1 MDKVLKNYIKSFEN
15 LNENNISKLTKL
27 CSEDVIFIDPFNKI
41 KGKKNLEKM
50 LMAMF
55 QKTQNPSFKVI
66 YSIGSSK
73 QSIIKWNFSCRIFK
87 KFIEFEGLSEIKIK
101 KGLIIKHEDFWDSGS
116 NFYANIPIVGR
127 LFRNIKKN

>member
-1 MDKVLKNYIKSFEN
+1 MLK
-15 LNENNISKLTKL
+15 
-27 CSEDVIFIDPFNKI
+27 
-41 KGKKNLEKM
+41 
-50 LMAMF
+50 AMF

-127 LFRNIKKN
+127 LFRNIKKKLIYFKKRNSYNSYSETPLLLLLDSSKCFYLVKTSSRQNPPGLWNL